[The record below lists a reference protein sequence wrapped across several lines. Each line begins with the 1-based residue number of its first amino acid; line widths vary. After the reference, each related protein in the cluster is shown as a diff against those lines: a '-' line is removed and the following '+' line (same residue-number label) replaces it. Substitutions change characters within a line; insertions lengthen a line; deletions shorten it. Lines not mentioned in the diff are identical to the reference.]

1 MDILRIL
8 NNKKN
13 SLNNLQDMRRHVAS
27 TKELEC
33 PVCHGK
39 FVSSVLKEKLRICP
53 DCGHYFPMKPKERIR
68 MLADEGSFKLY
79 NEKISSI
86 DPLHFPDYKDKL
98 EQLKE
103 KTKQQD
109 AVVTG
114 VMKMNGISVAVGVM
128 DSRFF
133 MGSMGTV
140 VGEQIARI
148 TEYAQKK
155 KLPLVLFC
163 LSGGARMQEGIFSL
177 MQMAKTSAAI
187 QKFREN
193 GGLYISVLCNPTTGG
208 VSASFAFLGDI
219 ILAEPKALIGFA
231 GPRVIE
237 QTIGQALPEGFQK
250 AESQVNNG
258 MIDRIVERSELKEIL
273 VKLLKLHGYR

>member
-1 MDILRIL
+1 
-8 NNKKN
+8 
-13 SLNNLQDMRRHVAS
+13 
-27 TKELEC
+27 
-33 PVCHGK
+33 
-39 FVSSVLKEKLRICP
+39 
-53 DCGHYFPMKPKERIR
+53 
-68 MLADEGSFKLY
+68 
-79 NEKISSI
+79 
-86 DPLHFPDYKDKL
+86 
-98 EQLKE
+98 
-103 KTKQQD
+103 
-109 AVVTG
+109 
-114 VMKMNGISVAVGVM
+114 
-128 DSRFF
+128 
-133 MGSMGTV
+133 
-140 VGEQIARI
+140 
-148 TEYAQKK
+148 
-155 KLPLVLFC
+155 
-163 LSGGARMQEGIFSL
+163 MQEGIFSL

-250 AESQVNNG
+250 AESQINNG